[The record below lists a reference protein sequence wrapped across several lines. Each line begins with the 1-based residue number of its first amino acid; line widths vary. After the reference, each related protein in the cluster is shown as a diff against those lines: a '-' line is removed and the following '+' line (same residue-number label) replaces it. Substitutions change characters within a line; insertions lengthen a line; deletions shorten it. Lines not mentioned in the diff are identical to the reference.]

1 MFCIDLLA
9 YLTWGFG
16 KYKNVITGKG
26 IKSPTPS
33 FIPNV
38 IEMLVAETGVEPDNY
53 YFGLYLES
61 CGSNQGHSSVTM
73 I

>member
-1 MFCIDLLA
+1 MFCILLLA

-33 FIPNV
+33 FIPCHKDV
-38 IEMLVAETGVEPDNY
+38 SGRDRSGTGQLL
-53 YFGLYLES
+53 FWALL
-61 CGSNQGHSSVTM
+61 
-73 I
+73 